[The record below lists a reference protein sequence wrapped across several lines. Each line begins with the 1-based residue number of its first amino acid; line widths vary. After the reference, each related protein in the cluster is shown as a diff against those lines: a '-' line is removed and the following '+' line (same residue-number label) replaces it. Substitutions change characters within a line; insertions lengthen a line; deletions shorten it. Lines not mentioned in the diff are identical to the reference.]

1 MDSIILKSA
10 FFPPL
15 PPHPNP
21 KPPKPK
27 PSKLSINSSIHSDP
41 WSLSDGN
48 VNKPKPKS
56 KHPKKQLS
64 DDNARR
70 IIKSKAQYLS
80 LLRKHQGPRAQTP
93 KWIKRTPE
101 QMVQYLEDDRNG
113 QIHGKIVVAAVK
125 TMRGMSR
132 VRDEERDVRLAMS
145 GFVGK
150 LTFRE
155 MCVVL
160 KEQKS
165 WREARDFFGW
175 MKLQLI
181 YRPSV
186 IVYTI
191 LLRIYGQVGKI
202 KLAEQTFLE
211 MLEAGCEPDEV
222 ACGTMLCSY
231 ARWGRHKAMLS
242 FYSAIQDR
250 EILLPVSVYNFM
262 LSSLQKKSLHT
273 RVIDLWRQ
281 MVAKEV
287 APNNFTYTVVISSFV
302 KEGLHD
308 EAFTIFYEMKDRR
321 LVPEELT
328 YSLLITVSTKN
339 CDWDQAERLY
349 EDMRSCGR
357 VPSNFTCAS
366 LLTMYYKNGD
376 YPKALSLFMEM
387 QSKKIAADE
396 VIFGLLIRIYG
407 KLGLYEDAQKTFKEI
422 EQLGLLSDEK
432 TYLAM
437 AQVHLNS
444 RNVEKALTVIEAMK
458 SRNIWLSR
466 YAYIVLL
473 QCYVAK
479 EDLDSAEATFQSLS
493 RTGLPDAGSCNDLLK
508 LYLKLQLTEK
518 AAAFIIQIRKDQV
531 RFDEELYKTVIK
543 VFCKEG
549 MLREIEKL
557 IEDIGRNQSLRDTRF
572 FQTFSKVMHRQ
583 NQESENIVAFD
594 QPDTTALG
602 HVFTLYTRHDN
613 LSKIQQIL
621 KLLLGSAGGLAILN
635 QLVSNFIRE
644 GDVCKAEAVTVQ
656 ATKLGYKLED
666 GIIASLISLY
676 GKRQNLKQAREFFEA
691 VADSNVPGKS
701 VINAMIDVYAKCGR
715 SEDAYLLYK
724 EVTGRG
730 HNLNAVGISI
740 IVKALTNSGNYQDAE
755 NIIRKTLQD
764 SVELDTVAYNI
775 FIKSMLEAGRLH
787 FAASIFEYMLSVGVT
802 PSIQTYNTMISV
814 YGRGKKLDK
823 AVEMF
828 KTARNSD
835 VPLDEKAYMNM
846 ISYYGKAGKT
856 HEVSL
861 LFTKMQEE
869 GIKPGKV
876 SYNIMIKVYATA
888 GLHHE
893 VEELFHAMERDGWP
907 PDSSGYLFLVRA
919 YTESLKNLEAE
930 ETIDVMQKK
939 GIPPSCAHF
948 NLLLS
953 AYAKAGI
960 MIEAERIYKKMSIA
974 GLSPDLASYQ
984 SMLRGYMDSGL
995 VEEGMNFFEQIRE
1008 SAGYHRFIMSAA
1020 VHLYKFAG
1028 KKSRADDL
1036 LESMENMRIP
1046 FLSNLEVGARAE
1058 G

>member
-1 MDSIILKSA
+1 MDSVILQSP
-10 FFPPL
+10 FLPL
-15 PPHPNP
+15 
-21 KPPKPK
+21 PPKPK
-27 PSKLSINSSIHSDP
+27 SKYCQPPKSTAKISIKSSIHSDP

-48 VNKPKPKS
+48 VYKPKPKS

-70 IIKSKAQYLS
+70 IIKAKAQYLS

-113 QIHGKIVVAAVK
+113 HLHGKHVIAAIK

-132 VRDEERDVRLAMS
+132 VRDDERDVRLAMS

-155 MCVVL
+155 MCIVL

-165 WREARDFFGW
+165 WREARDFFAW

-231 ARWGRHKAMLS
+231 ARWGRHKPMLS

-250 EILLPVSVYNFM
+250 KIILPVSVYNFM
-262 LSSLQKKSLHT
+262 LSSLQKKSLHA

-287 APNNFTYTVVISSFV
+287 ASNNFTYTVVISSFV

-308 EAFTIFYEMKDRR
+308 EALEIFNEMKDKGQ
-321 LVPEELT
+321 VPEEVT

-339 CDWDQAERLY
+339 GDWDQAGRLY
-349 EDMRSCGR
+349 EDMRSYGR

-444 RNVEKALTVIEAMK
+444 RNVEKALSVIEAMK

-473 QCYVAK
+473 HCYVTN
-479 EDLDSAEATFQSLS
+479 EDVDSAEATFQALS
-493 RTGLPDAGSCNDLLK
+493 RTGLPDAGSCNDMLK
-508 LYLKLQLTEK
+508 LYLKLHLTEK
-518 AAAFIIQIRKDQV
+518 AAAFTIQIRKDQV
-531 RFDEELYKTVIK
+531 RFDEDLYKTVIK

-549 MLREIEKL
+549 MLRDVEQL
-557 IEDIGRNQSLRDTRF
+557 IEDIGRNQSFKDSRF
-572 FQTFSKVMHRQ
+572 FKTFFKLMHRQ
-583 NQESENIVAFD
+583 NQESKNIAAFV

-602 HVFTLYTRHDN
+602 HVLTLYMRHDN
-613 LSKIQQIL
+613 LSKIEEIL
-621 KLLLGSAGGLAILN
+621 KLLLGSSGGLAIVN

-644 GDVCKAEAVTVQ
+644 GDICKAEAVTVQ
-656 ATKLGYKLED
+656 AAKLGYKLED
-666 GIIASLISLY
+666 EIIASLISLY

-691 VADSNVPGKS
+691 VADSPVPGKS
-701 VINAMIDVYAKCGR
+701 VVNAMIDVYAKCGK
-715 SEDAYLLYK
+715 SEDAYFLYK

-740 IVKALTNSGNYQDAE
+740 IVKALTNSGKHQDAE
-755 NIIRKTLQD
+755 NIIRKTIQD

-787 FAASIFEYMLSVGVT
+787 FAASIFEYMLSVGAT

-828 KTARNSD
+828 NTARDSG
-835 VPLDEKAYMNM
+835 VPPDEKAYMNM
-846 ISYYGKAGKT
+846 ICYYGKADT
-856 HEVSL
+856 
-861 LFTKMQEE
+861 
-869 GIKPGKV
+869 
-876 SYNIMIKVYATA
+876 
-888 GLHHE
+888 
-893 VEELFHAMERDGWP
+893 
-907 PDSSGYLFLVRA
+907 
-919 YTESLKNLEAE
+919 
-930 ETIDVMQKK
+930 
-939 GIPPSCAHF
+939 
-948 NLLLS
+948 
-953 AYAKAGI
+953 
-960 MIEAERIYKKMSIA
+960 
-974 GLSPDLASYQ
+974 
-984 SMLRGYMDSGL
+984 
-995 VEEGMNFFEQIRE
+995 
-1008 SAGYHRFIMSAA
+1008 
-1020 VHLYKFAG
+1020 
-1028 KKSRADDL
+1028 
-1036 LESMENMRIP
+1036 
-1046 FLSNLEVGARAE
+1046 
-1058 G
+1058 